1 MENLTILI
9 DKIITRALD
18 EQQKNLFNIISGTFE
33 ISKQQMSELIKEIN
47 ELRKSIENTE
57 NVLEEKETRVE
68 ENLPHIE
75 SRVRETYDR

>member
-1 MENLTILI
+1 MENLKII
-9 DKIITRALD
+9 IGKIITRALD

-47 ELRKSIENTE
+47 ELRNSIENTE
-57 NVLEEKETRVE
+57 NVLEDKEARVE

-75 SRVRETYDR
+75 CGVRETYDR

>member
-1 MENLTILI
+1 M
-9 DKIITRALD
+9 R
-18 EQQKNLFNIISGTFE
+18 
-33 ISKQQMSELIKEIN
+33 KEIN

-57 NVLEEKETRVE
+57 NVLEGKETRVE

>member
-1 MENLTILI
+1 MTILI

-33 ISKQQMSELIKEIN
+33 ISKQQIKEIN

-57 NVLEEKETRVE
+57 NVLEDKEARVE

-75 SRVRETYDR
+75 CGVRETYDR

>member
-1 MENLTILI
+1 MTILI

-33 ISKQQMSELIKEIN
+33 ISKQQIKEIN

>member
-1 MENLTILI
+1 M
-9 DKIITRALD
+9 R
-18 EQQKNLFNIISGTFE
+18 
-33 ISKQQMSELIKEIN
+33 KEIN

-57 NVLEEKETRVE
+57 NVLEEKETRVK